1 MLTFAYL
8 LVTGSAFAAANSAV
22 YKSITH
28 FVPRFCFLNHCFY
41 DIISWILYRDAIS
54 YTILPV
60 TKEHIKGRQHMN
72 ALGNEKELVHNK
84 LILLYVLRK
93 LDMPVTN
100 RQLTQLVLSHRLM
113 NYFIMQQML
122 LELIDSAYVDAQ
134 VDENKEQIRITQ
146 QGTDVLDYFMGM
158 IPPYLKLKV
167 DTKVLPEST
176 VDKLTDYA
184 TAEYYPVGLDSF
196 KVLLNMNQNSEN
208 GIKITL
214 TTNDLDYAKRLV
226 KNWNEKSDQKVD
238 RILDILNE

>member
-1 MLTFAYL
+1 
-8 LVTGSAFAAANSAV
+8 
-22 YKSITH
+22 
-28 FVPRFCFLNHCFY
+28 
-41 DIISWILYRDAIS
+41 
-54 YTILPV
+54 
-60 TKEHIKGRQHMN
+60 MN
-72 ALGNEKELVHNK
+72 ALGNEKELVQNK
-84 LILLYVLRK
+84 LILLYILRK

-134 VDENKEQIRITQ
+134 VDENKEQIKISQ
-146 QGTDVLDYFMGM
+146 QGRDVLNYFMGM

-196 KVLLNMNQNSEN
+196 KILLNVNQDSEN
-208 GIKITL
+208 AMKITL
-214 TTNDLDYAKRLV
+214 TTNDLDYTKKIV
-226 KNWNEKSDQKVD
+226 KKWNEKSDQMAD
-238 RILDILNE
+238 RIMDILNE

>member
-1 MLTFAYL
+1 M
-8 LVTGSAFAAANSAV
+8 N
-22 YKSITH
+22 
-28 FVPRFCFLNHCFY
+28 
-41 DIISWILYRDAIS
+41 IISWILYRTAIS
-54 YTILPV
+54 YTIMFDCN
-60 TKEHIKGRQHMN
+60 IKRNAFKRRQLMN
-72 ALGNEKELVHNK
+72 ALGNEKELVQNK
-84 LILLYVLRK
+84 LILLYILRK

-134 VDENKEQIRITQ
+134 VDENKEQIKISQ
-146 QGTDVLDYFMGM
+146 QGRDVLNYFMGM

-196 KVLLNMNQNSEN
+196 KILLNVNQDSEN
-208 GIKITL
+208 AMKITL
-214 TTNDLDYAKRLV
+214 TTNDLDYAKKIV
-226 KNWNEKSDQKVD
+226 KKWNEKSDQMAD
-238 RILDILNE
+238 RIMDILNE